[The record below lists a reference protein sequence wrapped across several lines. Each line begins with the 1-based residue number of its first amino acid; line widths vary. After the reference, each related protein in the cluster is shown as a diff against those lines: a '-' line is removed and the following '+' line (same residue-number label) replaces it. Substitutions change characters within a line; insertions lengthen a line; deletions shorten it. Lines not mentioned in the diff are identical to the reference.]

1 MVTQQEIEK
10 MVRDIKQARR
20 LIKEYQEIG
29 IPEIER
35 TLRIADMNLHWAL
48 WVCGE
53 AVQYL
58 PDLPLEE

>member
-1 MVTQQEIEK
+1 MVDHQMMEK
-10 MVRDIKQARR
+10 MLKDLVQARR
-20 LIKEYQEIG
+20 LIKGYQEIG

-35 TLRIADMNLHWAL
+35 CLRMADMNLHWIL

-58 PDLPLEE
+58 PDLPLED

>member
-20 LIKEYQEIG
+20 LIKEHQEIG
-29 IPEIER
+29 VPEIER
-35 TLRIADMNLHWAL
+35 SLRIADMNLHWVL

-53 AVQYL
+53 TVQYL